1 MDAGFLGS
9 VDDMLEIVFVGFFAV
24 GYPAEN
30 WVGEVDANL
39 LLAAKVSHVDG
50 SKPTRQDRRVQT
62 SA

>member
-1 MDAGFLGS
+1 
-9 VDDMLEIVFVGFFAV
+9 MLEIVFVGFFAV
-24 GYPAEN
+24 GYSAEN

-50 SKPTRQDRRVQT
+50 SKRTGQDRRVQT